1 MVDPKRAHSGRRRN
15 EDARQAIL
23 SATVALIEGSG
34 GSGVT
39 VEAAA
44 AKAGVGR
51 QTIYRW
57 WPRKGPLI
65 AEALAERAE
74 SLIAIP
80 DTGDFRG
87 DLVAFLKAAF
97 DDANDNAAVLRGFIA
112 LAQQDADVAAIASP
126 FAAAKRAPLR
136 ILLQRGHDLGV
147 LRPDVHIGVLEDV
160 VYGFLWYRL
169 LLGHSPLDDA
179 AAAQL
184 ADAVIAAGRV
194 G

>member
-1 MVDPKRAHSGRRRN
+1 MPERNRRAHSGRRRN

-23 SATVALIEGSG
+23 SATVELIEKSG

-44 AKAGVGR
+44 ATAGVGR

-74 SLIAIP
+74 SLIATP
-80 DTGDFRG
+80 DTGDYRS
-87 DLVAFLKAAF
+87 DLIAFLEASF
-97 DDANDNAAVLRGFIA
+97 DDANENAGVLRGFMA
-112 LAQQDADVAAIASP
+112 LAQQDPDVGAIAST
-126 FAAAKRAPLR
+126 FTAARRAPLR
-136 ILLQRGHDLGV
+136 TLLDRGRDRGV
-147 LRPDVHIGVLEDV
+147 LSSDIDIGTLEDL

-169 LLGHSPLDDA
+169 LLGHAPLDADA
-179 AAAQL
+179 AAHL
-184 ADAVIAAGRV
+184 ADAVIAAGT
-194 G
+194 

>member
-1 MVDPKRAHSGRRRN
+1 MAERNRRAHSGRRRN

-23 SATVALIEGSG
+23 SATVELIEKSG

-44 AKAGVGR
+44 ATAGVGR

-80 DTGDFRG
+80 DTGDYRS
-87 DLVAFLKAAF
+87 DLIAFLEASF
-97 DDANDNAAVLRGFIA
+97 DDANENAGVLRGFMA
-112 LAQQDADVAAIASP
+112 LAQQDPDVAAIAST

-136 ILLQRGHDLGV
+136 TLLCRGRDGGALS
-147 LRPDVHIGVLEDV
+147 PDVEIGTLEDL

-169 LLGHSPLDDA
+169 LLGHAPLDA
-179 AAAQL
+179 AAAAHL
-184 ADAVIAAGRV
+184 ADAVIAAGT
-194 G
+194 